1 MRISFSLSAFAMLLL
16 CLSGCPDKNAGEAST
31 GSAAATTPGVTA
43 TTIKIGSWGPIT
55 GPAAS
60 WGVVLKSMEA
70 YFEFINDSGGIHGR
84 KLEFVI
90 RDDQYDPK
98 KTTTIARE
106 LVEIEKVF
114 AIVGG
119 IGTANGRA
127 VAEYLETKGIPFFSP
142 ASGDKFWTDP
152 PRKNVYTTYPRYV
165 TEGQILGEYIAKEL
179 RSLKVAVLHQDDDF
193 GAQGAEG
200 LQRGLE
206 KFGGKLHL
214 KVTCKATDTDMSA
227 QVKQIAKAAP
237 EVLVLFAAPK
247 QSIAVVKMLEAQKK
261 KPHILT
267 SFVLSD
273 PMVIKAAGKETWEGT
288 ITSASLRLPNS
299 DDESVKK
306 YREILAKYG
315 GGKIAPGAFSQA
327 GFALAMPFVEALERA
342 GKDLTREKLYEALN
356 SMKGYDGGG
365 PYWTSKGMG
374 PPITFGPNDRLGNDR
389 LFLAKAVDGQWT
401 KVSDWL
407 ELAEAK
413 TQ

>member
-1 MRISFSLSAFAMLLL
+1 LAMLLL
-16 CLSGCPDKNAGEAST
+16 CLTGCPDRSTAELPAGS
-31 GSAAATTPGVTA
+31 GAAPSPGVTQ

-70 YFEFINDSGGIHGR
+70 YFHYINDRGGIHGR
-84 KLEFVI
+84 KIQLI
-90 RDDQYDPK
+90 YRDDQYDPK
-98 KTTTIARE
+98 KTVAIARE
-106 LVEIEKVF
+106 LVEKEEVF

-119 IGTANGRA
+119 IGTATGRA
-127 VAEYLETKGIPFFSP
+127 VADYLETKGVPFFSP
-142 ASGDKFWTDP
+142 ASGDRFWTDP
-152 PRKNVYTTYPRYV
+152 PRKNVYTTYPRYM

-179 RSLKVAVLHQDDDF
+179 RSLKVAVLLQDDDF
-193 GAQGAEG
+193 GTQGAEG

-206 KFGGKLHL
+206 KFGGKLQL
-214 KVTCKATDTDMSA
+214 KVTCKPTDTDLSE
-227 QVKQIAKAAP
+227 QVKEIVSAAP

-247 QSIAVVKMLEAQKK
+247 QAVTVVKMLEAQKK

-273 PMVIKAAGKETWEGT
+273 PMVFDAAGKKTWEGT
-288 ITSASLRLPNS
+288 ITSVSLELPNS

-306 YREILAKYG
+306 YRQVLSKYG
-315 GGKIAPGAFSQA
+315 GGKLQPGTFSQA

-342 GKDLTREKLYEALN
+342 GNDLTREKLYEALN

-374 PPITFGPNDRLGNDR
+374 PPITFGPDDRLGNDR

-413 TQ
+413 PERKGGR